1 MSSRAEA
8 NVVAVLLLLG
18 AIVYAIQHFWPLL
31 LVAGIAYVAW
41 QAAARAERQ
50 KSVRAL
56 RLADV
61 DSMSGPQFEAY
72 LAPLFRHEG
81 YEVRHTGRA
90 GDQGCDL
97 LLEKDGHRIACQAKR
112 YNHRVTNDAVAEAV
126 AAKAFYGC
134 GDAMVVTTSRFTR
147 SARKL
152 AQANG
157 CELIVQRIFAST
169 LRTATVL
176 LATCVAR

>member
-81 YEVRHTGRA
+81 YEVRRTGRA

-112 YNHRVTNDAVAEAV
+112 
-126 AAKAFYGC
+126 
-134 GDAMVVTTSRFTR
+134 
-147 SARKL
+147 
-152 AQANG
+152 
-157 CELIVQRIFAST
+157 
-169 LRTATVL
+169 
-176 LATCVAR
+176 